1 MNIRNFALIAAASAA
16 FATSSAQAT
25 LYDNG
30 PSTYDFSA
38 WTVGF
43 GLSVSNSFAL
53 GSGSIVKGFS
63 FDTWISPLDSSVIAV
78 GWSISRTLFGT
89 PIASGYNSPSQ
100 VTTLIDENVFGYK
113 IDRNQ
118 LSINPTRL
126 KAGQYWLTLTAADTS
141 NGSPAYPAYWDI
153 SNGPSQA
160 WQSSNGYLSNTGC
173 FNIFGVDATCSSSF
187 AIDGDIND
195 AVPEPASW
203 ALMIAG
209 FAMVGGA
216 MRSRRN
222 SLSQA

>member
-1 MNIRNFALIAAASAA
+1 MKVQNLALIAAASAA
-16 FATSSAQAT
+16 FATSNAQAT

-53 GSGSIVKGFS
+53 GSGSVVKGFS
-63 FDTWISPLDSSVIAV
+63 IDTWLSPLDSTVLNV
-78 GWSISRTLFGT
+78 GWSISRSLFGT
-89 PIASGYNSPSQ
+89 PVISGYSAPTL

-113 IDRNQ
+113 VDRNQ
-118 LSINPTRL
+118 LSITPTKL
-126 KAGQYWLTLTAADTS
+126 KAGHYWLTLTAADTS
-141 NGSPAYPAYWDI
+141 NGSPAYWDI

-203 ALMIAG
+203 VLMISG

-216 MRSRRN
+216 MRTRRR
-222 SLSQA
+222 SLHAA